1 MPGPYVKG
9 TFWKHKPSHP
19 HTHRDSSHITWL
31 YILLTQ
37 HEHKGL
43 RERGLVASWL
53 RSTVMYLIHVLSYIN
68 FNFFKPFFNLPIQ
81 KLYNKLR
88 SIYFVMQDLPICVN
102 KSATMKCYSWILF
115 FSRITLK
122 YKNYCILTIP
132 ICLKKNF
139 QVLKS

>member
-1 MPGPYVKG
+1 MLKALFENTSPPTPTRTETPPILPDY
-9 TFWKHKPSHP
+9 TFSLLSMNI
-19 HTHRDSSHITWL
+19 RDL
-31 YILLTQ
+31 
-37 HEHKGL
+37 EK
-43 RERGLVASWL
+43 GLVASWL